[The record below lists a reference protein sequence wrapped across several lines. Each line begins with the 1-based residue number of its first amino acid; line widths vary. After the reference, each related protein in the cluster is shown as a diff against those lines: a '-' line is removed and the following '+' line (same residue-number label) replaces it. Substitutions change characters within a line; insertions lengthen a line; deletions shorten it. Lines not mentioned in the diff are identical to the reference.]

1 MTDNGLVF
9 YSSQCLYGTTWRT
22 LSALANENNSLTL
35 EMADT
40 STILGVGAGEVF
52 SVKDWKGVTFR
63 AVCVRIG
70 IQLVIPRAD
79 PAATR
84 LMMVF
89 GELMGN
95 RLCFFSMSQS
105 LWSAAVFLNQR
116 LLKGC
121 LLLRLPLSSSLQQIL

>member
-9 YSSQCLYGTTWRT
+9 YFSHCLYGTTWRN
-22 LSALANENNSLTL
+22 LSALANEENSLTL

-40 STILGVGAGEVF
+40 STILGVGAGE
-52 SVKDWKGVTFR
+52 DWKGVNVR
-63 AVCVRIG
+63 AVYVTAG

-95 RLCFFSMSQS
+95 RLCFLSVSQS
-105 LWSAAVFLNQR
+105 LWSAAVF
-116 LLKGC
+116 
-121 LLLRLPLSSSLQQIL
+121 

>member
-9 YSSQCLYGTTWRT
+9 YFSHCLYGTTWRN
-22 LSALANENNSLTL
+22 LSALANEKNSLNL

-40 STILGVGAGEVF
+40 STILGVRAGEVF
-52 SVKDWKGVTFR
+52 SMKHWKGVNVR
-63 AVCVRIG
+63 AVYVTTG

-95 RLCFFSMSQS
+95 RLWFF
-105 LWSAAVFLNQR
+105 LYHRAC
-116 LLKGC
+116 G
-121 LLLRLPLSSSLQQIL
+121 LLLSSKTRGS